1 MIISTIYDFYVKFI
15 LKKKKKTFPDDTIE
29 LKENKEIQSENKS
42 IEQKKS
48 KIHQI
53 LVDSS
58 IYSNTIKLFD
68 LSESKEQFT
77 CLNGIRFLS
86 LSW

>member
-15 LKKKKKTFPDDTIE
+15 LNKKKKTFPDDTIE